1 MQLQT
6 IHGNHEWQV
15 DDLTLLML
23 LPAILCYV
31 PLLKREW
38 ISKKKRTQ
46 SVLSLLSD
54 YLLHCK
60 QRSFILLIIFLL
72 P

>member
-23 LPAILCYV
+23 PLAILCNV

-38 ISKKKRTQ
+38 ISKKKKDTI
-46 SVLSLLSD
+46 SFVLI
-54 YLLHCK
+54 K
-60 QRSFILLIIFLL
+60 
-72 P
+72 